1 MNRVVPLNASKPV
14 SRAARWID
22 AGPTGKQA
30 FNRAALGSTT
40 RISASLEAKAISEG
54 RASVAATIA
63 TTQARKAGER
73 VAKAHQRSRSLAL
86 IAALVGCVG
95 LLGNLCG
102 GLVRF
107 DSEVVRTVLVLASTL
122 AMGAPLGLAC
132 ARVLN
137 DDQENDHEAAV
148 AAEGATRVA
157 GFARDLGEAV
167 GAAADAAGLSPAALA
182 ILNPLLDSVEQDAE
196 SARRREQ
203 TFFAYNETGGRNNQR
218 LKPKQDRV
226 IVTPADGRKLT
237 ARIIDVSMSGVAIET
252 DLPGVGL
259 GSTVVIG
266 SRKAMAVRKLARG
279 MAFQFQRSIPASS
292 FDVEILL

>member
-1 MNRVVPLNASKPV
+1 MNRVVHMNASKPV

-22 AGPTGKQA
+22 AGPSGKQA
-30 FNRAALGSTT
+30 YNRAALGFTT
-40 RISASLEAKAISEG
+40 RISASLEAKAVSEG
-54 RASVAATIA
+54 RASIAVAVATA
-63 TTQARKAGER
+63 QARKAAER

-86 IAALVGCVG
+86 MGALFGSMGLVG
-95 LLGNLCG
+95 NFCG

-107 DSEVVRTVLVLASTL
+107 DSETLRTVILMVSTL
-122 AMGAPLGLAC
+122 AMAVPLGLTC
-132 ARVLN
+132 ARAFVDN
-137 DDQENDHEAAV
+137 FENEHEAAV
-148 AAEGATRVA
+148 AAEGAGRVA
-157 GFARDLGEAV
+157 GFARHIGEAV

-196 SARRREQ
+196 AARRREQ
-203 TFFAYNETGGRNNQR
+203 TFFAYNETAGRNNQR
-218 LKPKQDRV
+218 LRPKQDRV

-279 MAFQFQRSIPASS
+279 MAFQFQRSIPAAL
-292 FDVEILL
+292 FDTEILL